1 MSTLVTPLSLSTHE
15 SAICASV
22 WAPGG
27 SQLVQRRDLCQPLRR
42 KGALL
47 QKNTAFFDAA
57 VCGHAVQIFVRQQS
71 LRQRA
76 ESDDAHTMAAA
87 YAFSPFFSMVRSKME
102 YRL

>member
-1 MSTLVTPLSLSTHE
+1 MSTHE

-22 WAPGG
+22 WPRAAA
-27 SQLVQRRDLCQPLRR
+27 QLVQRRDLCQPLRR